1 MAVYK
6 KGMDADAVSASGDK
20 LVGYKGELDGIV
32 EAVNGAVQ
40 TIKSNWGGQDAEQFQ
55 SDWNGQRQVVSA
67 AGDKLNEMGRKA
79 KTNAETQKSAS
90 GTPSRGHDLW
100 PVRNR
105 RWSLHR
111 GGAATFRCV
120 RARPGGESAGA
131 CRCVRRS
138 AP

>member
-40 TIKSNWGGQDAEQFQ
+40 TIKGNWGGQDAEQFQ

-79 KTNAETQKSAS
+79 KTNAETQKSTS
-90 GTPSRGHDLW
+90 GS
-100 PVRNR
+100 
-105 RWSLHR
+105 
-111 GGAATFRCV
+111 
-120 RARPGGESAGA
+120 
-131 CRCVRRS
+131 
-138 AP
+138 

>member
-20 LVGYKGELDGIV
+20 LVAYKGELDGIV

-90 GTPSRGHDLW
+90 GS
-100 PVRNR
+100 
-105 RWSLHR
+105 
-111 GGAATFRCV
+111 
-120 RARPGGESAGA
+120 
-131 CRCVRRS
+131 
-138 AP
+138 